1 MKKLII
7 GCMLL
12 SSVAQAEPFVE
23 VGIGA
28 VIDPYHWGCI
38 KDGTGC
44 SDNPVGSI
52 AVGYEYK
59 GFSIQLDHTSSLVEK
74 DYGLNTISVKYRYTW
89 R

>member
-28 VIDPYHWGCI
+28 VIDPIIGVVSRMVQDVLI
-38 KDGTGC
+38 
-44 SDNPVGSI
+44 
-52 AVGYEYK
+52 
-59 GFSIQLDHTSSLVEK
+59 IQ
-74 DYGLNTISVKYRYTW
+74 
-89 R
+89 